1 MNAVIYARFSCSKQR
16 EASIED
22 QIRVCREWCESNGY
36 TVLRVYSD
44 SAQSGRTDE
53 RAAFQE
59 MVSNAGESEIV
70 LVYAWDRFSRDKYDF
85 TIYKRRFQE
94 KGCKVI
100 SATEPLSNGIE
111 AILLESMYEAL
122 AVIESERTSQRV
134 KRGMEGNAR
143 KCHWNGNKLFGYDVD
158 SNGRYIENES
168 ESQIVREVFERKVS
182 GDSISAITK
191 SLASRGIG
199 ARGKP
204 ATYGFV
210 HNMLRNERY
219 TGVYIWGDVR
229 ISGGMPMLIEPEVFK
244 AAQTSRSKRT
254 GKHDYALT
262 GKLLCPVCGYD
273 LSGMVAKG
281 RSKQYHYY
289 RCKHCKE
296 IKPIRADILESG
308 IAAAIRE
315 FLSNRETAL
324 RIAVLVAESMQDTN
338 AKIKGLR
345 SQLTDAQ
352 RQIDNILDAVAQGL
366 NGKAAQQKIDPLQ
379 AKIETLEKQI
389 AIAESTAKFDPE
401 DFADFLQFGATLTD
415 DHLLQVF
422 VYQVLANDNEVLVTL
437 DYDIRKDEPA
447 RLHLPPVRPVSNWW
461 TISKTSQT
469 AVTVLDGSIILR
481 FRRIA

>member
-59 MVSNAGESEIV
+59 MVSNAGESDIV

-85 TIYKRRFQE
+85 TIYKKRFRD
-94 KGCKVI
+94 KGCKVV
-100 SATEPLSNGIE
+100 SATEPLTDGVES
-111 AILLESMYEAL
+111 ILLESMYEAL

-134 KRGMEGNAR
+134 KRGMDGNAR
-143 KCHWNGNKLFGYDVD
+143 KCHYNGNMIFGYDID
-158 SNGRYIENES
+158 PNGLYIVNEG
-168 ESQIVREVFERKVS
+168 ESSIVREVFERKVS
-182 GDSISAITK
+182 GESVTSIARD
-191 SLASRGIG
+191 LANRGIG
-199 ARGKP
+199 AKGRP

-210 HNMLRNERY
+210 YNMLKNERY
-219 TGVYIWGDVR
+219 TGVYIWGEVR
-229 ISGGMPMLIEPEVFK
+229 IVGGMPMLVDEDTFK
-244 AAQTSRSKRT
+244 AAQRSTSRRT
-254 GKHDYALT
+254 GKRNYILT

-289 RCKHCKE
+289 RCKHCNV
-296 IKPIRADILESG
+296 KPIRADLLEMG
-308 IAAAIRE
+308 IAAALRE

-324 RIAVLVAESMQDTN
+324 RIAALVSESMKDTRAN
-338 AKIKGLR
+338 LKGLR

-366 NGKAAQQKIDPLQ
+366 NGKAAQQRIDPLQ

-389 AIAESTAKFDPE
+389 TIAESTSKFDPE
-401 DFADFLQFGATLTD
+401 DFADFLQYGATLTD
-415 DHLLQVF
+415 DHLLKVF
-422 VYQVLANDNEVLVTL
+422 VYQVLPNDDEVLVTL
-437 DYDIRKDEPA
+437 DYDINKNEPA
-447 RLHLPPVRPVSNWW
+447 RLHLPPVRPISKWW
-461 TISKTSQT
+461 TIGKTSQT
-469 AVTVLDGSIILR
+469 AFTVIDGSIILR